1 VKYGEGERCEVNRE
15 KYEVNR
21 ENKYYELNREIK
33 GKDNVGLYHNQRNN

>member
-1 VKYGEGERCEVNRE
+1 MGRGRGVEVNRE

-21 ENKYYELNREIK
+21 ENKYYELNRENK